1 MSLVIPLKMPPST
14 GRSTVSFNLN
24 LVKLRPHKN
33 DFCSE
38 LLDELPIDKSK
49 CRMETCFDLSL
60 CRNVGFTIYVYP
72 HKEDINGKI
81 SKLFSD
87 VLDSIKRSHY
97 YTTNADKACIK
108 GSFQSFF
115 RNKGRVPNSK
125 NLETIIFVWKN
136 IFSVLAID
144 SMDRDPLSKER
155 FVKNFGGR
163 LQNINGWNGGR
174 NHIIFNLFSGTWPEY
189 LEELGFDLG
198 YAILAKASI
207 SKQKYRPGF
216 DISLPLWECGF

>member
-1 MSLVIPLKMPPST
+1 
-14 GRSTVSFNLN
+14 
-24 LVKLRPHKN
+24 
-33 DFCSE
+33 
-38 LLDELPIDKSK
+38 
-49 CRMETCFDLSL
+49 METCFDLSL

-108 GSFQSFF
+108 GLFQSCYFF
-115 RNKGRVPNSK
+115 KKMVGSRVEPTAEK
-125 NLETIIFVWKN
+125 LETLCFQNILRN
-136 IFSVLAID
+136 IFLVLAID